1 MAVRE
6 IIKVPNPLLHQ
17 KSEKIE
23 VIDKNIKRLAKDM
36 YDTMKA
42 NNGIGLAGVQIGILK
57 QIVVIEIE
65 QLDVKLDLVNPK
77 IISFSGKNTPMEEG
91 CLSVPEQTC
100 EVLRPEKV
108 IVEYQDL
115 KGKTQK
121 IEADGL
127 LSKCLQHEIDHLN
140 GITILDKEQKK

>member
-1 MAVRE
+1 
-6 IIKVPNPLLHQ
+6 
-17 KSEKIE
+17 
-23 VIDKNIKRLAKDM
+23 M

-140 GITILDKEQKK
+140 GITILDKEKSSDIN